1 MGTIL
6 KIAGFVLFPS
16 IGGTAGG
23 FITRKKI
30 KTWFADLDKPAWR
43 PPNWAFGPV
52 WTTLYSGTNRREKG
66 CFLTCGAAFS
76 GLIRSVR
83 LFSDGLRLLFNMAR
97 RWRLQWRGCSPSHA
111 LRDSTGYEL
120 DVDATLL
127 RLRTDG
133 IGVSMA
139 SSSRYYR
146 YFNAVLA

>member
-52 WTTLYSGTNRREKG
+52 WTTLYSGTNLGENG
-66 CFLTCGAAFS
+66 SFLPPHVWCSIFG
-76 GLIRSVR
+76 
-83 LFSDGLRLLFNMAR
+83 FN
-97 RWRLQWRGCSPSHA
+97 QICPI
-111 LRDSTGYEL
+111 
-120 DVDATLL
+120 V
-127 RLRTDG
+127 
-133 IGVSMA
+133 
-139 SSSRYYR
+139 
-146 YFNAVLA
+146 